1 MIKRNQYSQEE
12 IDLFIGEYMRDLN
25 ARQAVMRC
33 GFSDDLKCAGAI
45 GWRLLQRID
54 VKEEIN
60 RRIAE
65 RRAKNALTVD
75 RIEGLLRDIAETEL
89 TDIFDDQGRMR
100 PLSEMP
106 DHARKAIKSIE
117 TSEDFFGNTVV
128 EVKLWDKKGA
138 IELLGKYRKMFTDKV
153 EVGGEGGGP
162 VKVNFIFEG
171 MPDGRK

>member
-1 MIKRNQYSQEE
+1 VIKRAKYTQED
-12 IDLFIGEYMRDLN
+12 IDRFISEYMTDLN
-25 ARQAVMRC
+25 ARQAAFRC
-33 GFSDDLKCAGAI
+33 GFSDNLNTCGTAG
-45 GWRLLQRID
+45 WSMLQRIE

-65 RRAKNALTVD
+65 KRSKNVLTVD

-117 TSEDFFGNTVV
+117 TKEDFFGNVSV
-128 EVKLWDKKGA
+128 EIKLWDKKGA

-153 EVGGEGGGP
+153 ELGGEGGGP
-162 VKVNFIFEG
+162 VRVNFVFEG
-171 MPDGRK
+171 IPDGRK